1 MMAGRKN
8 TFAPDEKSMP
18 IGNQNDP
25 FYEEKRNHVS
35 GPEDQVFWPCL
46 KGSRIK
52 QTVCNKKFMKTKE
65 IHCHSKGLM
74 KWLILC
80 FMLFFTNM
88 ALAQFDKPGNV
99 PVLWPTGG
107 FGVDGDGYT
116 NIWNPPFTHNNIGD
130 WYDSIPVPYPGSG
143 EPVFDGTGAVI
154 SPPSADIAVIAH
166 FTDGFK
172 NDGLGGDL
180 SVFDQSNKISDN
192 PNTYLVKPGSVPPKD
207 DMQHA
212 TGIFTWGNPALGPIT
227 GPNIGFD
234 TIGDTN
240 DLWCVFACDRWKVNG
255 SSYVDFEFNQDSIVL
270 NTTTGV
276 MTSYAPAT
284 DADGDPTGGRNPG
297 DFLITIE
304 FTQGGAVGN
313 VWVDKW
319 LKDGLHTAYSW
330 HTQDIST
337 AAYAKTIYMVFNKVI
352 TNVPWKIY
360 DQESIPGSDP
370 PLYQYAINQ
379 FAEGAINLGKLMLGA
394 QGPCKTV
401 ATIWARTKSSHS
413 PTAELKD
420 LAGIATLDIPV
431 PTPEVTCAQPVEL
444 QACTTLAE
452 IETAWDNWRTGF
464 SASGGTPPVDTTYDR
479 AVPET
484 VPANLECGGVFTLKF
499 KAVDLCGK
507 ADSCTSTFTVG
518 TPDPVVIDNA
528 ENLTTDAC
536 DYANQAAADLAFAN
550 WLATADVSGG
560 CDPTSTPDITTAPP
574 YCGGEVTVTWTI
586 ADHCYAGSTY
596 AATFTITAPDPV
608 VIDYAE
614 DMTVPACTYA
624 NQAEADLA
632 FANWLATAG
641 VSGGCDPTSTPDI
654 TTGPPYCGGAVTVT
668 WTIADHCYAG
678 STYAATFTIEAPN
691 PIVVYCPD
699 TVLLPACTPAEN
711 IIAAYDAWKASF
723 MKSGDCI
730 LSDNMADFPPLVINA
745 DYSVNLSFTY
755 IVTGLCDNTPHQC
768 SSSFTVPPCAPN
780 CETAYG
786 TLGNANAYCFYNY
799 GFNNWGWSNKITADG
814 IYTLPLYQGN
824 PSCTPNPANLVG
836 VVTAT
841 MAAGTLTVHYQTDPG
856 FSMNEVHTYAGC
868 LMFPLGNNGKP
879 TVAPGQYTFNA
890 SSLDYISEL
899 TVTFTGVTFPCYL
912 IAHAKACDMQGAGSE
927 TFGPVGFECNPP
939 KGHGK
944 TDAMVNMTVRPN
956 PFFTSTN
963 IDFSLSYDG
972 NATVEVFNTLGMK
985 MVTLF
990 SGDVSANEVKTVRF
1004 TPPDGTGEGVFFCI
1018 IRTER
1023 ETVVQRLILVK

>member
-1 MMAGRKN
+1 
-8 TFAPDEKSMP
+8 
-18 IGNQNDP
+18 
-25 FYEEKRNHVS
+25 
-35 GPEDQVFWPCL
+35 
-46 KGSRIK
+46 
-52 QTVCNKKFMKTKE
+52 
-65 IHCHSKGLM
+65 
-74 KWLILC
+74 
-80 FMLFFTNM
+80 MLFFTNM
-88 ALAQFDKPGNV
+88 ALAQFNKPGNV

-154 SPPSADIAVIAH
+154 PPPSADVAVIAH

-172 NDGLGGDL
+172 NDGMGGDL
-180 SVFDQSNKISDN
+180 TVFDQSNKISDN

-212 TGIFTWGNPALGPIT
+212 TGVFTWGNPALGPIT

-284 DADGDPTGGRNPG
+284 DADNDPTGGRNPG
-297 DFLITIE
+297 DFLVTIE
-304 FTQGGAVGN
+304 FTQGGVVGN

-337 AAYAKTIYMVFNKVI
+337 AAYAKTIYMVFNKVV
-352 TNVPWKIY
+352 TNVPWRIY
-360 DQESIPGSDP
+360 DQDSIPGSNP
-370 PLYQYAINQ
+370 PLRQYDINQ

-420 LAGIATLDIPV
+420 LAGIMTLDIPV
-431 PTPEVTCAQPVEL
+431 PTPVVTCAQPVEL
-444 QACTTLAE
+444 QACTPLAE

-464 SASGGTPPVDTTYDR
+464 SYSGGTPPVDTTYDR

-499 KAVDLCGK
+499 KAVDFCGK

-518 TPDPVVIDNA
+518 TPDPVVIDYA
-528 ENLTTDAC
+528 EDLTTDAC

-550 WLATADVSGG
+550 WLATAGVSGG
-560 CDPTSTPDITTAPP
+560 CDPTSTPDIIAAPP

-596 AATFTITAPDPV
+596 EATFTITAPDPV

-654 TTGPPYCGGAVTVT
+654 TTGPPYCGGEVTVT

-678 STYAATFTIEAPN
+678 STYEATFTIEAPN
-691 PIVVYCPD
+691 PIVVNCPD
-699 TVLLPACTPAEN
+699 TVLLPACTPAED
-711 IIAAYDAWKASF
+711 ITAAYNVWKLGFTKA
-723 MKSGDCI
+723 GDCI
-730 LSDNMADFPPLVINA
+730 LFDNMASFPPLVINP
-745 DYSVNLSFTY
+745 DNSVNLSFTY

-768 SSSFTVPPCAPN
+768 YSSFTVPPCAPN

-841 MAAGTLTVHYQTDPG
+841 MAAGTLTVHYLTDPG

-912 IAHAKACDMQGAGSE
+912 IAHAKTCDMQGAGSE
-927 TFGPVGFECNPP
+927 TFGPVGFECDPP

-944 TDAMVNMTVRPN
+944 NDAMVNMTVRPN